1 MDEGLEGH
9 MFVLLGQV
17 KCGLGTETSTDL
29 TLCPE
34 AIVNTYQSMELI
46 KNLLNYPLCFGS

>member
-1 MDEGLEGH
+1 

-34 AIVNTYQSMELI
+34 AIVNTYHSMELI